1 MTKQNKIFLKLVH
14 KRDKVMSVS
23 NIFRFKKQEMDHFS
37 ERKVSEYFCR
47 FFCVYNIGFLNT
59 TKNIN
64 SNFFKTQ
71 AGWFFVGV
79 HLLIQ
84 EMIHSLRMCLS
95 SHVGHYIWLIMK
107 KQRKSVKPAFINAK
121 VWLNKDEWKK
131 LIDIL
136 FVQRHFITY
145 LYINLIYVLDYFG
158 RKYWK

>member
-1 MTKQNKIFLKLVH
+1 MSFKFYSVQMTKKNKIFLKLVH

-95 SHVGHYIWLIMK
+95 SHVGHYDYNEYTKEICKYSSYESYISTI
-107 KQRKSVKPAFINAK
+107 KSIKFSVLMVEFSKTIP
-121 VWLNKDEWKK
+121 
-131 LIDIL
+131 
-136 FVQRHFITY
+136 
-145 LYINLIYVLDYFG
+145 YI
-158 RKYWK
+158 